1 MTQCDSNRRR
11 TSATRLAAVFVVV
24 LVAVVIVAASTPVT
38 AGQGQ
43 SGNQRPLSDW
53 LSQQGTT
60 SVFFPPVP
68 DLVGWANGDDPP
80 VQPPRFALADYA
92 GVFAAYIRSVNSA
105 IDLGTTVSG
114 TVTERPLADGRAM
127 VHVNIRTKNAL
138 TWVYD
143 ISQSFPG
150 ELILGS
156 SALDVLDGQPP
167 ALGETHLDVIFTNTA
182 PGAPLPNLV
191 RAMGNLCFES
201 DDHPVAD
208 CPPAGVEVVDL
219 RFSAQVTGPLHAAFG
234 VPEGTR
240 ARFMTSQTGFQ
251 VTTCTLDP
259 SHAKLVGPQATADCF
274 PVETMFIQVLGH

>member
-1 MTQCDSNRRR
+1 MTHCDSNRRR
-11 TSATRLAAVFVVV
+11 TAATRLAAV
-24 LVAVVIVAASTPVT
+24 LLAMAIASAATPVS
-38 AGQGQ
+38 AQ

-60 SVFFPPVP
+60 SVFFPPAP
-68 DLVGWANGDDPP
+68 DLIGWANGDDPP
-80 VQPPRFALADYA
+80 IQPPRFALADYA
-92 GVFAAYIRSVNSA
+92 GVFAAYIHSVNPA

-127 VHVNIRTKNAL
+127 VHVNLHTTKAL

-156 SALDVLDGQPP
+156 SPPDVLAGRPP
-167 ALGETHLDVIFTNTA
+167 ALGETNLDLLFTNTA

-191 RAMGNLCFES
+191 QATGNLCFLGN
-201 DDHPVAD
+201 

-219 RFSAQVTGPLHAAFG
+219 RFSAKVTGALHAAFG

-240 ARFMTSQTGFQ
+240 GRFMTSQTGFL
-251 VTTCTLDP
+251 VTTCTLNP
-259 SHAKLVGPQATADCF
+259 SEAKFAGYPLATPDCF
-274 PVETMFIQVLGH
+274 PVETMFVQVLGH